1 MEQQTPKFRL
11 RLNFFDSIVLLLA
24 LLAGA
29 FLLWRAVAPHQAE
42 NVAIPQTQQVRY
54 TIRLTRA
61 LPILEELVQPGQ
73 SITDSARNNA
83 LGTVVEVQC
92 EPGTYFTLSER
103 EHAWINAPVPDRIN
117 VNMTVEASATGDD
130 SQLLINGSYALRVG
144 DKIDGRG
151 PGYIGRG
158 VVIAM
163 ERCGGMDQL
172 KKSSPNTAGS
182 SA

>member
-92 EPGTYFTLSER
+92 EPGTYFT
-103 EHAWINAPVPDRIN
+103 
-117 VNMTVEASATGDD
+117 
-130 SQLLINGSYALRVG
+130 Q
-144 DKIDGRG
+144 
-151 PGYIGRG
+151 IGRAH
-158 VVIAM
+158 V
-163 ERCGGMDQL
+163 
-172 KKSSPNTAGS
+172 
-182 SA
+182 

>member
-42 NVAIPQTQQVRY
+42 NVVIPQTQQVRY

-103 EHAWINAPVPDRIN
+103 EHAWINAPVKMHFPGPHQCEHDR
-117 VNMTVEASATGDD
+117 
-130 SQLLINGSYALRVG
+130 
-144 DKIDGRG
+144 
-151 PGYIGRG
+151 
-158 VVIAM
+158 
-163 ERCGGMDQL
+163 GGQRHRR
-172 KKSSPNTAGS
+172 
-182 SA
+182 

>member
-1 MEQQTPKFRL
+1 M
-11 RLNFFDSIVLLLA
+11 
-24 LLAGA
+24 
-29 FLLWRAVAPHQAE
+29 
-42 NVAIPQTQQVRY
+42 RY

-130 SQLLINGSYALRVG
+130 SQLLIIGSG
-144 DKIDGRG
+144 E
-151 PGYIGRG
+151 
-158 VVIAM
+158 VIAIA
-163 ERCGGMDQL
+163 RCGGREPL
-172 KKSSPNTAGS
+172 KKTSTKTAGS

>member
-1 MEQQTPKFRL
+1 MEQQTPRFRL

-29 FLLWRAVAPHQAE
+29 FLLWRAVAPPQAE

-144 DKIDGRG
+144 DKIYVRG

-158 VVIAM
+158 DVIAI
-163 ERCGGMDQL
+163 ERRGGMDQ
-172 KKSSPNTAGS
+172 
-182 SA
+182 

>member
-144 DKIDGRG
+144 DKIYGRG
-151 PGYIGRG
+151 PRYIGSG
-158 VVIAM
+158 DVIAI
-163 ERCGGMDQL
+163 ER
-172 KKSSPNTAGS
+172 
-182 SA
+182 

>member
-130 SQLLINGSYALRVG
+130 SQLQIKGSYALRVAH
-144 DKIDGRG
+144 KIYVRG
-151 PGYIGRG
+151 PGYIGSG
-158 VVIAM
+158 DVIAI
-163 ERCGGMDQL
+163 ER
-172 KKSSPNTAGS
+172 
-182 SA
+182 

>member
-42 NVAIPQTQQVRY
+42 NVVIPQTQQVRY

-144 DKIDGRG
+144 I
-151 PGYIGRG
+151 
-158 VVIAM
+158 
-163 ERCGGMDQL
+163 
-172 KKSSPNTAGS
+172 KSM
-182 SA
+182 SAAPATSAAAT

>member
-1 MEQQTPKFRL
+1 MEQDKKFRL
-11 RLNFFDSIVLLLA
+11 RLNFFDSIILLLA

-29 FLLWRAVAPHQAE
+29 FLVWRTVAPHQTE
-42 NVAIPQTQQVRY
+42 QVAIPQTQQVRY

-73 SITDSARNNA
+73 AITDSARNNP

-103 EHAWINAPVPDRIN
+103 EHAWIYAPVPGRIN
-117 VNMTVEASATGDD
+117 VTMTVEANATGDD

-144 DKIDGRG
+144 EKIYVRG
-151 PGYIGRG
+151 PGYIGSG
-158 VVIAM
+158 DVIAI
-163 ERCGGMDQL
+163 ER
-172 KKSSPNTAGS
+172 
-182 SA
+182 

>member
-42 NVAIPQTQQVRY
+42 NVVIPQTQQVRY

-144 DKIDGRG
+144 DKFFVRG
-151 PGYIGRG
+151 HGYIGSG
-158 VVIAM
+158 DVIAI
-163 ERCGGMDQL
+163 ER
-172 KKSSPNTAGS
+172 
-182 SA
+182 

>member
-42 NVAIPQTQQVRY
+42 NVVIPQTQQVRY

-144 DKIDGRG
+144 DKIYVRG
-151 PGYIGRG
+151 PGYIGSG
-158 VVIAM
+158 DGIAI
-163 ERCGGMDQL
+163 ER
-172 KKSSPNTAGS
+172 
-182 SA
+182 

>member
-144 DKIDGRG
+144 DKIYVRG
-151 PGYIGRG
+151 PGYIGSG
-158 VVIAM
+158 DVIAS
-163 ERCGGMDQL
+163 ER
-172 KKSSPNTAGS
+172 
-182 SA
+182 

>member
-144 DKIDGRG
+144 DKIYVRG

-158 VVIAM
+158 YVIAI
-163 ERCGGMDQL
+163 ER
-172 KKSSPNTAGS
+172 
-182 SA
+182 

>member
-144 DKIDGRG
+144 DKIYVRG
-151 PGYIGRG
+151 PGYSGSG
-158 VVIAM
+158 DVIAI
-163 ERCGGMDQL
+163 ER
-172 KKSSPNTAGS
+172 
-182 SA
+182 

>member
-130 SQLLINGSYALRVG
+130 SQLLINGSYALWVG
-144 DKIDGRG
+144 DNIYVRG
-151 PGYIGRG
+151 PGYIGIG
-158 VVIAM
+158 DVIAI
-163 ERCGGMDQL
+163 E
-172 KKSSPNTAGS
+172 S
-182 SA
+182 

>member
-144 DKIDGRG
+144 DKIYVRG
-151 PGYIGRG
+151 PGYIGSG
-158 VVIAM
+158 DVIVI
-163 ERCGGMDQL
+163 ER
-172 KKSSPNTAGS
+172 
-182 SA
+182 

>member
-130 SQLLINGSYALRVG
+130 SQLLINGPA
-144 DKIDGRG
+144 
-151 PGYIGRG
+151 
-158 VVIAM
+158 
-163 ERCGGMDQL
+163 GG
-172 KKSSPNTAGS
+172 G
-182 SA
+182 

>member
-11 RLNFFDSIVLLLA
+11 RLNFFGSIVLLLA

-103 EHAWINAPVPDRIN
+103 EHAWIYAPVPDRIN
-117 VNMTVEASATGDD
+117 VNMTIEANATGDD

-144 DKIDGRG
+144 DKIYVRG
-151 PGYIGRG
+151 PGYIGSG
-158 VVIAM
+158 DVIAL
-163 ERCGGMDQL
+163 ER
-172 KKSSPNTAGS
+172 
-182 SA
+182 